1 MVRFQH
7 RSNSALLVEQEA
19 MADEVVRLDKVRRDY
34 LVGDQVTTALGG
46 IDLVIERGEFVA
58 IVGPSGSG
66 KSTMMNLIGCLDR
79 PSAGSVKIAGDST
92 NELNDNQLTSLR
104 SKAIGFV
111 FQQFQ
116 LLPNTT
122 AIENVMAPLLYQGK
136 STKEAKRAAT
146 QMLTQLGLG
155 DRLNF
160 DRNRLS
166 GGQQQ
171 RVAIAR
177 ALVTSPDIV
186 LADEPTG
193 ALDSKTGAAVIEL
206 LKDLHRDGRTVVLI
220 THDLEIAAS
229 APRRVFLRD
238 GLIERD
244 ERGAR

>member
-1 MVRFQH
+1 MVKCQH
-7 RSNSALLVEQEA
+7 QSNLVLLVEQEA

-146 QMLTQLGLG
+146 AMLTQLGLG

>member
-1 MVRFQH
+1 MVKFLLLW
-7 RSNSALLVEQEA
+7 NSVRLVELEA

-34 LVGDQVTTALGG
+34 LVGDQITTALGG

-79 PSAGSVKIAGDST
+79 PSAGSVMIAGDST

-122 AIENVMAPLLYQGK
+122 ALENVMAPLLYQGK

-206 LKDLHRDGRTVVLI
+206 LKDLHRDGRTIVLI

>member
-1 MVRFQH
+1 MVKFLLLW
-7 RSNSALLVEQEA
+7 NSVLLVEQEA

-34 LVGDQVTTALGG
+34 LVGDQITTALGG

-79 PSAGSVKIAGDST
+79 PSAGAVMIAGDST

-122 AIENVMAPLLYQGK
+122 AIENVMAPLLYQGV
-136 STKEAKRAAT
+136 STKAAKKAAA
-146 QMLTQLGLG
+146 QMLSQLGLG

-206 LKDLHRDGRTVVLI
+206 LKDLHKDGRTIVLI

-244 ERGAR
+244 ERGAI

>member
-1 MVRFQH
+1 MV
-7 RSNSALLVEQEA
+7 
-19 MADEVVRLDKVRRDY
+19 DEVVRLEKVRRDY
-34 LVGDQVTTALGG
+34 MVGDQVTTALDGV
-46 IDLVIERGEFVA
+46 DLVINRGEFVA

-79 PSAGSVKIAGDST
+79 PSAGTVLIAGDAT
-92 NELNDNQLTSLR
+92 NELTDNELTALR

-122 AIENVMAPLLYQGK
+122 AVENVMAPLLYQGI
-136 STKEAKRAAT
+136 STKQAKKAAAA
-146 QMLTQLGLG
+146 MLTQLGLG

-193 ALDSKTGAAVIEL
+193 ALDSKTGATVIDL
-206 LKDLHRDGRTVVLI
+206 LKNLNTEGRTIVLI

-238 GLIERD
+238 GQIERD
-244 ERGAR
+244 ERGAS

>member
-1 MVRFQH
+1 VA
-7 RSNSALLVEQEA
+7 NPVVELEN
-19 MADEVVRLDKVRRDY
+19 VRREY
-34 LVGDQVTTALGG
+34 LVGDQVTVALDG
-46 IDLVIERGEFVA
+46 IDLLIEHGEFVA

-79 PSAGSVKIAGDST
+79 PSSGVVKIASDPTS
-92 NELNDNQLTSLR
+92 ELNDNQLTSLR

-122 AIENVMAPLLYQGK
+122 AIENVMAPLLYQGISSK
-136 STKEAKRAAT
+136 QAKQSAT
-146 QMLTQLGLG
+146 EMLTRLGLG
-155 DRLNF
+155 ERLSF

-177 ALVTSPDIV
+177 ALVTGPDIV

-193 ALDSKTGAAVIEL
+193 ALDSKTGAQVIDL
-206 LKDLHRDGRTVVLI
+206 LKELNQEGRTIILI
-220 THDLEIAAS
+220 THDLDIAAS

-238 GLIERD
+238 GRIERD
-244 ERGAR
+244 ERGSK

>member
-1 MVRFQH
+1 
-7 RSNSALLVEQEA
+7 
-19 MADEVVRLDKVRRDY
+19 MADEVVRLDRVRRDY
-34 LVGDQVTTALGG
+34 LVGDQITTALAGV
-46 IDLVIERGEFVA
+46 DLVIERGEFVA

-79 PSAGSVKIAGDST
+79 PSAGSVRISGDST
-92 NELNDNQLTSLR
+92 NELSDNKLTELR

-122 AIENVMAPLLYQGK
+122 AMENVMAPLLYQGK
-136 STKEAKRAAT
+136 STKEAKKLAT

-206 LKDLHRDGRTVVLI
+206 LKDLHRDGRTIVLI

-244 ERGAR
+244 ERGVS

>member
-1 MVRFQH
+1 MAPKV
-7 RSNSALLVEQEA
+7 VELQ
-19 MADEVVRLDKVRRDY
+19 DVRREY
-34 LVGDQVTTALGG
+34 QVGDQTTVALDGVS
-46 IDLVIERGEFVA
+46 LSIEHGEFVA

-79 PSAGSVKIAGDST
+79 PSAGQVMISGAATKD
-92 NELNDNQLTSLR
+92 LNDNALTNLR
-104 SKAIGFV
+104 SRSIGFV

-122 AIENVMAPLLYQGK
+122 AIENVMAPLLYQGISAK
-136 STKEAKRAAT
+136 KAKQEATDILSR
-146 QMLTQLGLG
+146 LGLA

-177 ALVTSPDIV
+177 ALVTGPDIV

-193 ALDSKTGAAVIEL
+193 ALDSKTGAQVIDL
-206 LKDLHRDGRTVVLI
+206 LKELNAEGRTIILI

-238 GLIERD
+238 GKVERD
-244 ERGAR
+244 ERSQK

>member
-1 MVRFQH
+1 
-7 RSNSALLVEQEA
+7 
-19 MADEVVRLDKVRRDY
+19 
-34 LVGDQVTTALGG
+34 
-46 IDLVIERGEFVA
+46 
-58 IVGPSGSG
+58 
-66 KSTMMNLIGCLDR
+66 MMNLIGCLDR
-79 PSAGSVKIAGDST
+79 PSAGTVLISGDPT
-92 NELNDNQLTSLR
+92 NELTDNQLTALR

-122 AIENVMAPLLYQGK
+122 AIENVMAPLLYQGISSKQAKK
-136 STKEAKRAAT
+136 SASE
-146 QMLTQLGLG
+146 MLTKLGLG

-177 ALVTSPDIV
+177 ALVTGPDIV

-193 ALDSKTGAAVIEL
+193 ALDSKTGAAVIDL
-206 LKDLHRDGRTVVLI
+206 LKDLHREGRTIVLI

-238 GLIERD
+238 GQIERD
-244 ERGAR
+244 ERGAN

>member
-7 RSNSALLVEQEA
+7 RSNSVLLVEQEA

-34 LVGDQVTTALGG
+34 LVGDQITTALDG

-79 PSAGSVKIAGDST
+79 PSAGSVMIAGDST

-146 QMLTQLGLG
+146 QMLTQLGLV

-206 LKDLHRDGRTVVLI
+206 LKDLHRDGRTIVLI

>member
-1 MVRFQH
+1 
-7 RSNSALLVEQEA
+7 

-34 LVGDQVTTALGG
+34 LVGDQITTALDG

-79 PSAGSVKIAGDST
+79 PSAGSVMIAGDST

-104 SKAIGFV
+104 SKSIGFV

>member
-1 MVRFQH
+1 MG
-7 RSNSALLVEQEA
+7 
-19 MADEVVRLDKVRRDY
+19 DEVVRLDKVRRDY
-34 LVGDQVTTALGG
+34 LVGDQITTALDSV
-46 IDLVIERGEFVA
+46 DLVIERGEFVA

-79 PSAGSVKIAGDST
+79 PSAGTVMIAGDATSS
-92 NELNDNQLTSLR
+92 LNDNQLTSLR

-122 AIENVMAPLLYQGK
+122 ALENVMAPLLYQGISPKQAKK
-136 STKEAKRAAT
+136 SAT
-146 QMLTQLGLG
+146 DMLVKLGLG
-155 DRLNF
+155 ERLNF
-160 DRNRLS
+160 DRNRQS

-177 ALVTSPDIV
+177 ALVTGPDIV

-193 ALDSKTGAAVIEL
+193 ALDSKTGAAVIDL
-206 LKDLHRDGRTVVLI
+206 LKELNKEGRTIILI

-238 GLIERD
+238 GKVERD
-244 ERGAR
+244 ERGAA

>member
-1 MVRFQH
+1 VA
-7 RSNSALLVEQEA
+7 NPVVELE
-19 MADEVVRLDKVRRDY
+19 DVRREY
-34 LVGDQVTTALGG
+34 LVGDQKTVALDGVTLS
-46 IDLVIERGEFVA
+46 IEHGEFVA

-79 PSAGSVKIAGDST
+79 PSSGVVRIASDPTS
-92 NELNDNQLTSLR
+92 ELNDNELTSLR

-122 AIENVMAPLLYQGK
+122 AIENVMAPLLYQGVSSK
-136 STKEAKRAAT
+136 QAKQAAT
-146 QMLTQLGLG
+146 EMLTKLGLG

-193 ALDSKTGAAVIEL
+193 ALDSKTGAQVIDL
-206 LKDLHRDGRTVVLI
+206 LKELNQEGRTIILI
-220 THDLEIAAS
+220 THDLDIAAS

-238 GLIERD
+238 GRIERD
-244 ERGAR
+244 ERGSK

>member
-1 MVRFQH
+1 
-7 RSNSALLVEQEA
+7 VELEA

-34 LVGDQVTTALGG
+34 LVGDQITTALGG

-116 LLPNTT
+116 LLPNTS
-122 AIENVMAPLLYQGK
+122 AIENVMAPLLYQGV
-136 STKEAKRAAT
+136 STKNAKKAAA
-146 QMLTQLGLG
+146 QMLTELGLG

-193 ALDSKTGAAVIEL
+193 ALDSKTGAAVIQL
-206 LKDLHRDGRTVVLI
+206 LKDLHSEGRTIVLI

-244 ERGAR
+244 ERGSR

>member
-1 MVRFQH
+1 
-7 RSNSALLVEQEA
+7 VELEA

-34 LVGDQVTTALGG
+34 LVGDQITTALGG

-206 LKDLHRDGRTVVLI
+206 LKDLHRDGRTIVLI

>member
-1 MVRFQH
+1 
-7 RSNSALLVEQEA
+7 
-19 MADEVVRLDKVRRDY
+19 MADAVVELENVRREY
-34 LVGDQVTTALGG
+34 LVGDQKTVALDG
-46 IDLVIERGEFVA
+46 IDLLIERGEFVA

-79 PSAGSVKIAGDST
+79 PSSGQVKIAGAATSSLSD
-92 NELNDNQLTSLR
+92 NELTSLR

-122 AIENVMAPLLYQGK
+122 ALENVMAPLLYQRMSSK
-136 STKEAKRAAT
+136 SAKQEATK
-146 QMLTQLGLG
+146 MLERLGLG

-177 ALVTSPDIV
+177 ALVTGPDIV

-193 ALDSKTGAAVIEL
+193 ALDSKTGAAVIDL
-206 LKDLHRDGRTVVLI
+206 LKELNQEGRTIVLI
-220 THDLEIAAS
+220 THDLDIAAS

-238 GLIERD
+238 GKVEKD

>member
-1 MVRFQH
+1 MANPV
-7 RSNSALLVEQEA
+7 VELEN
-19 MADEVVRLDKVRRDY
+19 VRREY
-34 LVGDQVTTALGG
+34 LVGDQVTVALDGV
-46 IDLVIERGEFVA
+46 DLVIEHGEFVA

-79 PSAGSVKIAGDST
+79 PSSGVVKIASDPTS
-92 NELNDNQLTSLR
+92 ELNDNQLTSLR

-122 AIENVMAPLLYQGK
+122 TIENVMAPLLYQGVSSK
-136 STKEAKRAAT
+136 QAKQSAT
-146 QMLTQLGLG
+146 EMLTRLGLG
-155 DRLNF
+155 ERLNF

-193 ALDSKTGAAVIEL
+193 ALDSKTGAQVIDL
-206 LKDLHRDGRTVVLI
+206 LKELNQEGRTIILI
-220 THDLEIAAS
+220 THDLDIAAS

-238 GLIERD
+238 GRIERD
-244 ERGAR
+244 ERGSQ

>member
-1 MVRFQH
+1 V
-7 RSNSALLVEQEA
+7 SKVVELQDVSRE
-19 MADEVVRLDKVRRDY
+19 Y
-34 LVGDQVTTALGG
+34 QVGDQTTVALDGVS
-46 IDLVIERGEFVA
+46 LSIERGEFVA

-79 PSAGSVKIAGDST
+79 PSSGEVKISGAATKD
-92 NELNDNQLTSLR
+92 LNDNALTNLR
-104 SKAIGFV
+104 SRSIGFV

-122 AIENVMAPLLYQGK
+122 ALENVMAPLLYQGI
-136 STKEAKRAAT
+136 STKKAKQDAT
-146 QMLTQLGLG
+146 AMLSQLGLAE
-155 DRLNF
+155 RLNF

-193 ALDSKTGAAVIEL
+193 ALDSKTGAQVIDL
-206 LKDLHRDGRTVVLI
+206 LKELNAEGRTIILI

-238 GLIERD
+238 GKIERD
-244 ERGAR
+244 ERGQK

>member
-1 MVRFQH
+1 
-7 RSNSALLVEQEA
+7 
-19 MADEVVRLDKVRRDY
+19 MADEVVRLDRVHREY

-46 IDLVIERGEFVA
+46 VDLVIDRGEFVA

-79 PSAGSVKIAGDST
+79 PSAGSVLISGDST
-92 NELNDNQLTSLR
+92 NELSDNKLTELR

-122 AIENVMAPLLYQGK
+122 AIENVMAPLLYQGM
-136 STKEAKRAAT
+136 STKAAKKSAA
-146 QMLTQLGLG
+146 QMLTQLGLA

-193 ALDSKTGAAVIEL
+193 ALDSKTGSAVIEL
-206 LKDLHRDGRTVVLI
+206 LKELHRDGRTIVLI

-244 ERGAR
+244 ERGVS

>member
-1 MVRFQH
+1 
-7 RSNSALLVEQEA
+7 

-34 LVGDQVTTALGG
+34 LVGDQITTALGG

-122 AIENVMAPLLYQGK
+122 AIENVMAPLLYQGQ
-136 STKEAKRAAT
+136 STREAKRAAT

>member
-1 MVRFQH
+1 
-7 RSNSALLVEQEA
+7 

-34 LVGDQVTTALGG
+34 LVGDQITTALGG

-136 STKEAKRAAT
+136 STKEAKKAAT
-146 QMLTQLGLG
+146 EMLTQLGLG

>member
-1 MVRFQH
+1 
-7 RSNSALLVEQEA
+7 VEQEA

-34 LVGDQVTTALGG
+34 LVGDQITTALGG

-146 QMLTQLGLG
+146 EMLTQLGLG

-244 ERGAR
+244 ERGAK

>member
-1 MVRFQH
+1 
-7 RSNSALLVEQEA
+7 
-19 MADEVVRLDKVRRDY
+19 MADEVVRLDKVRREY

-46 IDLVIERGEFVA
+46 VDLVIERGEFVA

-79 PSAGSVKIAGDST
+79 PSAGSVKISGDST
-92 NELNDNQLTSLR
+92 NELSDNKLTELR

-136 STKEAKRAAT
+136 STKEAKKLAT
-146 QMLTQLGLG
+146 QILTQLGLG

-206 LKDLHRDGRTVVLI
+206 LKDLHREGRTIVLI

-244 ERGAR
+244 ERGVS

>member
-1 MVRFQH
+1 M
-7 RSNSALLVEQEA
+7 
-19 MADEVVRLDKVRRDY
+19 DKVVELKDVRREY
-34 LVGDQVTTALGG
+34 LVGDQTTIALDGVN
-46 IDLVIERGEFVA
+46 LAIERGEFVA

-79 PSAGSVKIAGDST
+79 PSAGEVKISGAATRDLKDNALT
-92 NELNDNQLTSLR
+92 NLR
-104 SKAIGFV
+104 SRAIGFV

-122 AIENVMAPLLYQGK
+122 ALENVMAPLLYQGVNTRK
-136 STKEAKRAAT
+136 AKQQAT
-146 QMLTQLGLG
+146 EMLTKLGLAE
-155 DRLNF
+155 RLNF

-193 ALDSKTGAAVIEL
+193 ALDTKTGAQVIEL
-206 LKDLHRDGRTVVLI
+206 LKELNAEGRTIILI
-220 THDLEIAAS
+220 THDLDIAAS

-238 GLIERD
+238 GKIERD
-244 ERGAR
+244 ERGQK

>member
-1 MVRFQH
+1 MVKFLLLW
-7 RSNSALLVEQEA
+7 NSVLLVEQEE

-34 LVGDQVTTALGG
+34 LVGDQVTTALDGV
-46 IDLVIERGEFVA
+46 DLVIERGEFVA

-79 PSAGSVKIAGDST
+79 PSAGSVMIAGDST
-92 NELNDNQLTSLR
+92 NDLTDNQLTSLR

-122 AIENVMAPLLYQGK
+122 AIENVMAPLLYQGI
-136 STKEAKRAAT
+136 STKNAKKAAT

-206 LKDLHRDGRTVVLI
+206 LKDLHRDGRTIVLI

-244 ERGAR
+244 ERGNQ

>member
-1 MVRFQH
+1 MANPV
-7 RSNSALLVEQEA
+7 VELEN
-19 MADEVVRLDKVRRDY
+19 VRREY
-34 LVGDQVTTALGG
+34 LVGDQVTVALDGV
-46 IDLVIERGEFVA
+46 DLVIERGEFVA

-79 PSAGSVKIAGDST
+79 PSSGVVKIASDPTS
-92 NELNDNQLTSLR
+92 ELNDNQLTSLR

-122 AIENVMAPLLYQGK
+122 AIENVMAPLLYQGVSSK
-136 STKEAKRAAT
+136 QAKQAAT
-146 QMLTQLGLG
+146 EMLNRLGLG
-155 DRLNF
+155 ERLNF

-193 ALDSKTGAAVIEL
+193 ALDSKTGAQVIEL
-206 LKDLHRDGRTVVLI
+206 LQELNHEGRTIILI

-238 GLIERD
+238 GRIERD
-244 ERGAR
+244 ERGVKLSF

>member
-1 MVRFQH
+1 MAPKV
-7 RSNSALLVEQEA
+7 VELQ
-19 MADEVVRLDKVRRDY
+19 DVRREY
-34 LVGDQVTTALGG
+34 QVGDQTTVALDGVS
-46 IDLVIERGEFVA
+46 LSVESGEFVA

-79 PSAGSVKIAGDST
+79 PSGGQVMISGSATKD
-92 NELNDNQLTSLR
+92 LNDNELTQLR
-104 SKAIGFV
+104 SRSIGFV

-116 LLPNTT
+116 LLPNTS
-122 AIENVMAPLLYQGK
+122 ALENVMAPLLYQGV
-136 STKEAKRAAT
+136 STKKAKQDAT
-146 QMLTQLGLG
+146 NMLTRLGLA

-177 ALVTSPDIV
+177 ALVTVPEIV

-193 ALDSKTGAAVIEL
+193 ALDTKNGAQVIDL
-206 LKDLHRDGRTVVLI
+206 LKELNAEGRTIILI

-238 GLIERD
+238 GKVERD
-244 ERGAR
+244 ERGRK

>member
-1 MVRFQH
+1 
-7 RSNSALLVEQEA
+7 

-146 QMLTQLGLG
+146 EMLTQLGLG

>member
-1 MVRFQH
+1 
-7 RSNSALLVEQEA
+7 
-19 MADEVVRLDKVRRDY
+19 MANEVVRLDKVRRDY
-34 LVGDQVTTALGG
+34 LVGDQITTALDGV
-46 IDLVIERGEFVA
+46 DLVIERGEFVA

-79 PSAGSVKIAGDST
+79 PSAGTVFIAGDPT
-92 NELNDNQLTSLR
+92 NELTDNELTSLR

-122 AIENVMAPLLYQGK
+122 AIENVMAPLLYQGI
-136 STKEAKRAAT
+136 SAKEAKKSAS
-146 QMLTQLGLG
+146 QMLTKLGLG

-177 ALVTSPDIV
+177 ALVTTPDIV

-193 ALDSKTGAAVIEL
+193 ALDSKTGAAVIDL
-206 LKDLHRDGRTVVLI
+206 LKQLHNEGRTIVLI

-238 GLIERD
+238 GQVERD
-244 ERGAR
+244 ERGAS

>member
-1 MVRFQH
+1 
-7 RSNSALLVEQEA
+7 

-46 IDLVIERGEFVA
+46 VDLVIERGEFVA

-79 PSAGSVKIAGDST
+79 PSAGSVKISGDST
-92 NELNDNQLTSLR
+92 NDLSDNKLTELR

-136 STKEAKRAAT
+136 STKEAKKLAT

-206 LKDLHRDGRTVVLI
+206 LKDLHREGRTIVLI

-244 ERGAR
+244 ERGVS

>member
-1 MVRFQH
+1 MVKFQLLW
-7 RSNSALLVEQEA
+7 NSVLLVELEA

-79 PSAGSVKIAGDST
+79 PSAGSVMIAGDST

-206 LKDLHRDGRTVVLI
+206 LKDLHRDGRTIVLI